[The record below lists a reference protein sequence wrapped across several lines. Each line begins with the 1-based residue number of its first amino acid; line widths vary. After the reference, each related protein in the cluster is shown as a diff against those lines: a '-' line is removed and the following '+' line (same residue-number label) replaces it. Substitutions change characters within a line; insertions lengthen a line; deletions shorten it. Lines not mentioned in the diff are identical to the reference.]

1 MRRNIQALFMGIT
14 TLCMVTGCSKDDKG
28 TVSEGMV
35 MNDVAYGTDARQK
48 MDVYLPANRSSNT
61 AVIVLLHGGGFVAG
75 DKSDISE
82 RAVPLSA
89 KGYAVLNVNHRLVDT
104 SGIFQTPLVH
114 KPSSVRIAEQLQD
127 IKAAVELAAGKAAE
141 WKVSTT
147 RWAIAGHS
155 AGATLAMLYA
165 YTDVNTG
172 GLVKVAANWAGATDF
187 SFQDESQF
195 DLLDPRL
202 VEVYYRAV
210 GYEPVN
216 ANKLAYMA
224 VSPYWIVSSG
234 KGAATI
240 NIRPENNEVFNI
252 PDVSA
257 TLYEAFTNVLTSKNI
272 PNKYLEVKGADHG
285 FGQPGNWDQVI
296 NETDIFFRQELP

>member
-14 TLCMVTGCSKDDKG
+14 TLCMVTGCSKDNKG
-28 TVSEGMV
+28 TVAEGTV
-35 MNDVAYGTDARQK
+35 MNDVSYGTDARQK
-48 MDVYLPANRSSNT
+48 MDIYLPANRSSNT
-61 AVIVLLHGGGFVAG
+61 PVIVLLHGGGFVAG

-82 RAVPLSA
+82 RALQLSA

-104 SGIFQTPLVH
+104 TGIFQTPLVH
-114 KPSSVRIAEQLQD
+114 KPSAVRITEQLQD

-240 NIRPENNEVFNI
+240 NIRPENNEVFNM

-257 TLYEAFTNVLTSKNI
+257 TLYEAFTNVLTGKNI
-272 PNKYLEVKGADHG
+272 PNKYVEVKGADHG
-285 FGQPGNWDQVI
+285 FGQPGNWDQVV
-296 NETDIFFRQELP
+296 NETDIFFRQQLP